1 VQLIEVVREGSRWQY
16 RVSQDGAR
24 VLESHGGRR
33 IAVASVCGLYRTGKS
48 YLLNL
53 LLGRVQQGLP
63 LFQVGSTTNACT
75 EGLWLW
81 GAADEDD
88 LEAPLLAFVDCE
100 GFGSTDSDRSRDAQL
115 MTLCALISSVLVLNT
130 KGALNEGVFNSLAL
144 TCRFAEHIEERGNEV
159 SRPALMWVLRDFML
173 DLTSPDGRSI
183 SPDAYLEQAL
193 TSCSAAE
200 VDDDRAQGAKEVKDS
215 LLRFFDSRT
224 CSVLVRPAHEESQLQ
239 QLERVPYR
247 GLREEFRSGVEALR
261 ARIEAACAAGPKSVG
276 GQALGCGAFVA
287 LLGKLVASMN
297 SNQMLDI
304 RGSWENVQHEACGAL
319 AAELAAGAAQKLRGM
334 TAGGPVPG
342 GRQLPL
348 PEGALREVLEE
359 LWQELRA
366 EWTDRALGDEEIQD
380 AHWRDLQQAVEDQE
394 LLVLQQNARLL
405 EGRQAVERS
414 ALAEQAAQGELRSK
428 GHELEDLR
436 AQLSAAHLRVE
447 EGRARE
453 AGLVQKLEA
462 AVADLD
468 AARRRETELGE
479 QLRKHQNHEACLRG
493 ELDAM
498 RKGLESLKGALA
510 ASGEEKGQLEL
521 QLDGVRGEARR
532 RQEVLTGEAERL
544 RKQDVEQVR
553 LMDEA
558 RGRADAERR
567 NLARALEEESCKRM
581 EDARRLGELE
591 VQVETSELQ
600 CRQLRRRM
608 EERDAQAHES
618 EQELYRLRAEAE
630 QLRGAVQKAEQ
641 DTEARLRQQMLNFE
655 RRLSLEAQRAQ
666 RLEKQPGCC
675 ALRWGRG

>member
-1 VQLIEVVREGSRWQY
+1 MSKFKCLTTPISIAPAADVQVLLCGTHACVLSGSLRRRNCGGGREAGAFSHGPGGAGEVPEPTPRAQQLWRDAKGGPTNLAALARSAPAPQRTAAAPRRGARAGGAEPPPPAPPATGSRVLSLNRRSSPLGSGCSLPLGSGGALQGPPIRQEAPVQLIEVVREGSRWQY

-144 TCRFAEHIEERGNEV
+144 TCRFAEHIFEETTSV

-287 LLGKLVASMN
+287 LLGKLVASIRA
-297 SNQMLDI
+297 SDI
-304 RGSWENVQHEACGAL
+304 VAPRH
-319 AAELAAGAAQKLRGM
+319 
-334 TAGGPVPG
+334 
-342 GRQLPL
+342 
-348 PEGALREVLEE
+348 
-359 LWQELRA
+359 
-366 EWTDRALGDEEIQD
+366 LG
-380 AHWRDLQQAVEDQE
+380 L
-394 LLVLQQNARLL
+394 
-405 EGRQAVERS
+405 
-414 ALAEQAAQGELRSK
+414 
-428 GHELEDLR
+428 
-436 AQLSAAHLRVE
+436 
-447 EGRARE
+447 
-453 AGLVQKLEA
+453 
-462 AVADLD
+462 
-468 AARRRETELGE
+468 LGE
-479 QLRKHQNHEACLRG
+479 RPARGLRRP
-493 ELDAM
+493 
-498 RKGLESLKGALA
+498 
-510 ASGEEKGQLEL
+510 
-521 QLDGVRGEARR
+521 
-532 RQEVLTGEAERL
+532 
-544 RKQDVEQVR
+544 
-553 LMDEA
+553 
-558 RGRADAERR
+558 RGRAGGRR
-567 NLARALEEESCKRM
+567 RPEAARHDRRGPR
-581 EDARRLGELE
+581 ARR
-591 VQVETSELQ
+591 
-600 CRQLRRRM
+600 
-608 EERDAQAHES
+608 QAAS
-618 EQELYRLRAEAE
+618 AA
-630 QLRGAVQKAEQ
+630 
-641 DTEARLRQQMLNFE
+641 
-655 RRLSLEAQRAQ
+655 
-666 RLEKQPGCC
+666 
-675 ALRWGRG
+675 